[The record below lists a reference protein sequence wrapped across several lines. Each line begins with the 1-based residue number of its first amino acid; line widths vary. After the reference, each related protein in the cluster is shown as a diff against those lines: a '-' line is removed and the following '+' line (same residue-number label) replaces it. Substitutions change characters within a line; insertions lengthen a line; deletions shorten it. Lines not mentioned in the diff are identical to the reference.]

1 MYILRNKSQE
11 PVKRG
16 CRVSDTVKYKTI
28 SLRNELYVRLEKM
41 SSELTDV
48 KLSIPQTIEL
58 LLKQEENSQELKSG
72 WGK

>member
-1 MYILRNKSQE
+1 VTDI
-11 PVKRG
+11 
-16 CRVSDTVKYKTI
+16 VKYKTV
-28 SLRNELYVRLEKM
+28 SLKNDVYSKLEDM
-41 SSELTDV
+41 SEVLVEGV

>member
-1 MYILRNKSQE
+1 M
-11 PVKRG
+11 
-16 CRVSDTVKYKTI
+16 SDTVKYKTV

-41 SSELTDV
+41 SGELAEV

-58 LLKQEENSQELKSG
+58 LIKQEEESNDLKQG

>member
-1 MYILRNKSQE
+1 MT
-11 PVKRG
+11 
-16 CRVSDTVKYKTI
+16 DTIKYKTV
-28 SLRNELYVRLEKM
+28 SLRNDIYSKLEDM
-41 SSELTDV
+41 SEVLVEGV

>member
-1 MYILRNKSQE
+1 MKNGMICVLIVRW
-11 PVKRG
+11 RMT
-16 CRVSDTVKYKTI
+16 DTVKYKTV
-28 SLRNELYVRLEKM
+28 SLRNNIYAKLETM
-41 SSELTDV
+41 SELLVEGV

>member
-1 MYILRNKSQE
+1 M
-11 PVKRG
+11 
-16 CRVSDTVKYKTI
+16 SDTIKYKTV
-28 SLRNELYVRLEKM
+28 SLKNDVYSKLEEM
-41 SSELTDV
+41 SEVLVEGV

>member
-1 MYILRNKSQE
+1 MT
-11 PVKRG
+11 
-16 CRVSDTVKYKTI
+16 DTVKYKTV
-28 SLRNELYVRLEKM
+28 SLKNDTYSKLEKM
-41 SSELTDV
+41 SEVLVKGV

>member
-1 MYILRNKSQE
+1 M
-11 PVKRG
+11 
-16 CRVSDTVKYKTI
+16 SDSVKYKTV
-28 SLRNELYVRLEKM
+28 SLKNDVYSKLENM
-41 SSELTDV
+41 SEVLVEGV